1 MSLASVADLDD
12 LVRQV
17 HLYHPNADEALLRRA
32 YAFSAKA
39 HEGQTRRSGEPYLQ
53 HPLAVAGILTFLKLD
68 VTAIMAGLLHDTL
81 EDTVATRE
89 ELQTHFG
96 GAVAHL
102 VEGVTKIGQI
112 PFRTYEE
119 KQAENFRKM
128 LLSMADDIRVVF
140 IKLADRL
147 HNMRTLEHLPER
159 KQKQIAQETLDIY
172 APLANRLG
180 MSWMNQELEDL
191 CFRSLKPEA
200 YSLLKLRVAKRDEE
214 RQEYVQLIIQTT
226 VEALAGM
233 ELSPGHAPSV
243 IPAHAGS
250 QAPPPSFLRT
260 QGARGMPARVEGR
273 PKHLYSIHQKM
284 ERQGIPFEDVHDLA
298 AVRIITDTWMQCYMI
313 LGLVH
318 SLWPAVHGR
327 FKDYIGTPRAN
338 LYQSLHTTVVGP
350 QGDHVEFQIRTE
362 DMHRVAEYGV
372 ASHWRYKEQARVG
385 ERDEK
390 VFSWL
395 RQFVE
400 WHTDL
405 SDHRQFM
412 DSVKRDLFHLDVFHD
427 VVFAFTPK
435 GEVKELPLG
444 STSVDFAY
452 AIHTKVGDHCVGAK
466 VRGKIVPLRQPLVS
480 GDTVEILTSPTQS
493 PKREWLKFVRTSRA
507 KTKIKHFLRVAEQQ
521 QGVELGRRL
530 MEREFRRHHSPSVPS
545 LTSEQLSRVASEH
558 GYESADAMT
567 RMVGYGHLSAG
578 QVVNWMMAPGEE
590 LPPSSVI
597 PAHAGNEAAATVVPR
612 IPVTS
617 VKVMGC
623 HTVLMQLSKCCN
635 PVPGDPILGYMTRGR
650 GVMIHAV
657 GCPNLDVRDYENDRL
672 IEVEWDAQ
680 ITGDYAVKVRV
691 STIDRPGVLASVSSA
706 ISASQANI
714 SRAEIMTGEDQKA
727 VLNFVIQISNT
738 LHLERT
744 LDAVGRVDGVIVAR
758 RVRHWQGA

>member
-89 ELQTHFG
+89 ELHTHFG

-159 KQKQIAQETLDIY
+159 KQKQIAQETLEIY

-191 CFRSLKPEA
+191 CFRSLKPAA

-214 RQEYVQLIIQTT
+214 RQEYVQSMIQTT
-226 VEALAGM
+226 VEALAGI
-233 ELSPGHAPSV
+233 ELSC
-243 IPAHAGS
+243 
-250 QAPPPSFLRT
+250 Q
-260 QGARGMPARVEGR
+260 VEGR

-298 AVRIITDTWMQCYMI
+298 AVRIITDTWMQCYLI

-318 SLWPAVHGR
+318 SLWPAVPGR

-350 QGDHVEFQIRTE
+350 QGDHVEFQIRTA

-412 DSVKRDLFHLDVFHD
+412 ESVKRDLFHLDVFHD

-444 STSVDFAY
+444 ATSVDFAY

-530 MEREFRRHHSPSVPS
+530 LEREFRRHHSPSVPS
-545 LTSEQLSRVASEH
+545 LTSELLSRVASEH

-578 QVVNWMMAPGEE
+578 QVVNWMMSPGEE
-590 LPPSSVI
+590 PTPSVM
-597 PAHAGNEAAATVVPR
+597 PAHVEIHEAAATVVPR
-612 IPVTS
+612 LPVTA

-657 GCPNLDVRDYENDRL
+657 GCPNLEVRDYEKDRL

-680 ITGDYAVKVRV
+680 VTGDYAVKVRV
-691 STIDRPGVLASVSSA
+691 STIDRPGVLANVSSA

-744 LDAVGRVDGVIVAR
+744 LDAIGRVDGVIVAR
-758 RVRHWQGA
+758 RVRHWQGS